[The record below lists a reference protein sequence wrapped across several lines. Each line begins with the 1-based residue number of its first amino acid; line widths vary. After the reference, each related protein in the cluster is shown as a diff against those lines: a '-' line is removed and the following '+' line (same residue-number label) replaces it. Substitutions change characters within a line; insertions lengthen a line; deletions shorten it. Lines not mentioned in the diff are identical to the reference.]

1 MNYRNIVKNFI
12 PILFVIITPLND
24 KLYSCEKEVLKLRT
38 SFQLNQDNI
47 EKQDEEYKRLLK
59 LFEKEDY
66 LEFLKDALPYYN
78 KILKIDEEKAYV
90 ISTSIADAY
99 DRSSMI
105 KESLKYHKIALSIL
119 KSNKMVE
126 NQNSIN
132 FDIRLAETYSRIG
145 GIYQKLQNIDS
156 AKIFHDK
163 VENLPE
169 LNEKI
174 LYYKGKTYNNLSG
187 IYQLQENYIKAKE
200 YALRALEIHR
210 KRSDKLSQAISFNHL
225 GNIYA
230 AEDDF
235 PTAKEN
241 YYQGIYV
248 LRNDKSLK
256 AIDYQA
262 DLYYNLAWAM
272 RTLEEYEAYDSLEK
286 SMILSNEIRQAKSKE
301 RLEQFNRKYN
311 YNAYKDQA
319 ENKRLKSQRIFVI
332 IVAFTLFIISLLV
345 YFLRGK
351 SLKQKNLE
359 LQLQQTELLKNKE
372 LDKLKSETQSRILNA
387 TIDGKETERKQIA
400 EILHDSV
407 STLLS
412 SANLHLHA
420 TKKRFNGN
428 TPLEILKSQEI
439 IQEATYKIR
448 DLSHNLISSVLLKFG
463 LDFALKDLS
472 EKFSNTE
479 MSILVKTSELR
490 RYNQNF
496 EIKVYNIIQEFI
508 NNAIKHSKASNT
520 LIKLSEKNNTL
531 YLVVADDGIGFD
543 KSKIDT
549 KKGLGLNQ
557 IDARIQIMDGEFT
570 IKSSAGNGTEIFVKI
585 PIIEKDITN
594 FV

>member
-1 MNYRNIVKNFI
+1 LKYRNIVKNFI
-12 PILFVIITPLND
+12 PILFIIITPLKD
-24 KLYSCEKEVLKLRT
+24 KLYSCEKEVLKSRT
-38 SFQLNQDNI
+38 SFQFYQDNI
-47 EKQDEEYKRLLK
+47 EKQDEEYNRLLE
-59 LFEKEDY
+59 LFDKEDY
-66 LEFLKDALPYYN
+66 LEFLKEALPFYN
-78 KILKIDEEKAYV
+78 KILKTDEEKAYV
-90 ISTSIADAY
+90 IATLIADAY
-99 DRSSMI
+99 DRSSMT

-119 KSNKMVE
+119 KSNKMEE
-126 NQNSIN
+126 NQSSIN

-200 YALRALEIHR
+200 YALRALDIHR
-210 KRSDKLSQAISFNHL
+210 KRSDKLSQAISYNHL

-301 RLEQFNRKYN
+301 RLEQFSRKYN

-319 ENKRLKSQRIFVI
+319 ENKRLRSQRIFVI
-332 IVAFTLFIISLLV
+332 IVAFTLFIILILV

-351 SLKQKNLE
+351 NLKQKNLE

-400 EILHDSV
+400 ETLHDSV

-412 SANLHLHA
+412 SANLHLQA

-428 TPLEILKSQEI
+428 TPVEIMKSQEI

-448 DLSHNLISSVLLKFG
+448 DLSHNLVSSVLLKFG

-472 EKFSNTE
+472 EKFSNSE
-479 MSILVKTSELR
+479 MSILVKNSGLR

-543 KSKIDT
+543 KTKIDT

-557 IDARIQIMDGEFT
+557 IDARIQMMEGEFN
-570 IKSSAGNGTEIFVKI
+570 IESSAGNGTEIFVKI
-585 PIIEKDITN
+585 PIVEKDVTN